1 MPDHDNGVS
10 PIGTY
15 LYLTMAALFWGGTFV
30 AGRQLAPLLDPYAA
44 AFLRFCLASILLL
57 GWLRW
62 RHRGFP
68 KITRRQWLAM
78 GMLGAS
84 GVFAYNLL
92 FFSGLQ
98 TVEAGRASLIIATN
112 PVLIALASHW
122 LFREHLGWVRALG
135 IALSVAGAMIVIG
148 RGDMAGLLAGRV
160 GAGEWLLLGCV
171 VSWVAYTLIGK
182 RVLRGLSPLVTVS
195 YASLIGTLLLGVV
208 TLTQGGIGLGAVA
221 DPRVWLNI
229 VYLAVFGTV
238 LAFVWFYRGVH
249 RLGAARAAQFINLV
263 PVSGVCLGALLL
275 DEPVTWSLSAGGLLV
290 LLGLWLTNRRN
301 DAAVSKVP
309 GGI

>member
-1 MPDHDNGVS
+1 MPDHDNRVS

-62 RHRGFP
+62 RHGGFP
-68 KITRRQWLAM
+68 KVTRRQWLAM

-135 IALSVAGAMIVIG
+135 IAFSVAGAMIVIG
-148 RGDMAGLLAGRV
+148 RGDMAGLFMGRV
-160 GAGEWLLLGCV
+160 GAGEWFLLGCV
-171 VSWVAYTLIGK
+171 ISWVTYTLIGK
-182 RVLRGLSPLVTVS
+182 RVLRGLSPLVAVS

-208 TLTQGGIGLGAVA
+208 TLGQGGIGLGAVGNLQ
-221 DPRVWLNI
+221 VWLNI
-229 VYLAVFGTV
+229 AYLAVFGTV
-238 LAFVWFYRGVH
+238 LAFVWFYKGVH
-249 RLGAARAAQFINLV
+249 SLGAARAAQFINLV
-263 PVSGVCLGALLL
+263 PVSGVCLGAWLL
-275 DEPVTWSLSAGGLLV
+275 DEPVTWSLLSGGMLV

-309 GGI
+309 EGI